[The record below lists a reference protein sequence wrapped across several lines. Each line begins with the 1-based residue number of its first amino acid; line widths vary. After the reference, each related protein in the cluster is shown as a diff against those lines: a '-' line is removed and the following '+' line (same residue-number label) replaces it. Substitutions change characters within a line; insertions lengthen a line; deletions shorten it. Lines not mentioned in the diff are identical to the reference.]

1 MLIKAA
7 MLADYPESG
16 SKIDGGL
23 QAVTKYLVDTLSMAP
38 DIELHVINFRKD
50 IKFEVVTRAPNFFH
64 HALPL
69 ARLGTLTGFIRDQ
82 ISLNACLDKIQ
93 PDLVH
98 SQGGGH
104 HGILATRCRFPSV
117 VTIHGIHSREAAFL
131 PDFRSRL
138 RGRLEGWMSE
148 HYCIRRGSHTILISP
163 YVADYYGPKMRGRK
177 YLIPNPV
184 APRFFGVSRQPNSRK
199 ILFAGRV
206 YPLKGVKELIHAVS
220 RLPDLGN
227 VRVVI
232 AGAVKDEA
240 YFEELKADIATL
252 GLAGKIEFP
261 GILSNDELIS
271 ELSECAFLILP
282 SYQETAPMVIQEA
295 MAAGVP
301 VIASNICGIPYQVI
315 EGETGFLVQPGN
327 ISLLAERMTAL
338 LSDNSRAIEFGN
350 AARQIA
356 LKEYRSEEIAR
367 RTLEVYQ
374 KVLNE

>member
-1 MLIKAA
+1 
-7 MLADYPESG
+7 
-16 SKIDGGL
+16 
-23 QAVTKYLVDTLSMAP
+23 
-38 DIELHVINFRKD
+38 
-50 IKFEVVTRAPNFFH
+50 
-64 HALPL
+64 
-69 ARLGTLTGFIRDQ
+69 
-82 ISLNACLDKIQ
+82 
-93 PDLVH
+93 
-98 SQGGGH
+98 
-104 HGILATRCRFPSV
+104 
-117 VTIHGIHSREAAFL
+117 
-131 PDFRSRL
+131 
-138 RGRLEGWMSE
+138 
-148 HYCIRRGSHTILISP
+148 
-163 YVADYYGPKMRGRK
+163 MRGRK

-271 ELSECAFLILP
+271 ELSECAFLVLP

-315 EGETGFLVQPGN
+315 EGETGFLVQPGD

-374 KVLNE
+374 KVLSE